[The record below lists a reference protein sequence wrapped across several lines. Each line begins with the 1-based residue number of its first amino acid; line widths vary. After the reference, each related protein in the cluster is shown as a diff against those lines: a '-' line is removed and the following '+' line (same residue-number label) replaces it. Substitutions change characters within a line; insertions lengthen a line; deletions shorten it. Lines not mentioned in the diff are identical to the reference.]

1 MDKNQI
7 EKCFSKAASDYDS
20 VADIQWR
27 SSQMLISLLDDL
39 QNPTSIVDIG
49 CGTGNT
55 SLIFQEKYPKAEYTL
70 CDISQSMLDYAQ
82 KKFPKNII
90 LIHADAESYD
100 FIKNYDLGISN
111 LSMQWFLD
119 IEKFLEKIMQICRVF
134 AFSTLTKSSFQS
146 YREHFESPP
155 TFDYPTVDEILTW
168 CNKAGLVK
176 AYKTHRYIKNC
187 NNFLAV
193 AKYFR
198 KLGAFARSNE
208 QPVLK
213 KSFSSPISLEYE
225 VIFVR
230 LEK

>member
-20 VADIQWR
+20 VADIQR
-27 SSQMLISLLDDL
+27 QSSQMLISLLDDL
-39 QNPTSIVDIG
+39 NPTSVIDIG

-55 SLIFQEKYPKAEYTL
+55 SLILQEKHPKAEYTL

-82 KKFPKNII
+82 KKFPKDVT

-100 FIKNYDLGISN
+100 FTKNYDLGVSN
-111 LSMQWFLD
+111 LSMQWFLG
-119 IEKFLEKIMQICRVF
+119 IEKFLEKIMRVCRVF
-134 AFSTLTKSSFQS
+134 AFSTLTKLSFQS

-168 CNKAGLVK
+168 CNESGLVK
-176 AYKTHRYIKNC
+176 ACKTHQYIKTC

-198 KLGAFARSNE
+198 KLGAFSRSTE

-213 KSFSSPISLEYE
+213 KTFSTPISLEYE
-225 VIFVR
+225 VIFIK
-230 LEK
+230 LEQQ